1 MQAVVAEA
9 VARSTREQ
17 AVADARRDIQ
27 ELRRRAVEAGRDR
40 SRRII
45 KTSRIDTRTGE
56 IRYNPAG
63 RLLRDWYL
71 HVYMNTLRARLGEP
85 AVTIDAQQVEDTTA
99 RLRRIRPASGGLEA
113 LRATGV
119 VRDVAV
125 DDAAHAAADIVA
137 HLGSVAARRAVLH
150 AGDDRFGGDQ
160 LSVHVSR
167 HWYQRCYADQVHG
180 ATRSR
185 QPLAEVTN
193 AEEHQVVLTLG
204 SGEARR
210 LIGPD
215 GIPLVTAHATMLTS
229 LDRRL
234 AAGAA
239 GLVSPISDVEH
250 HTEATR
256 VLRERVTRT
265 WSALAPDE
273 RRQWLRLA
281 EVNPDSAGTTWSS
294 LNAKEQTGI
303 IRLYLAT
310 HRPGELVVPFRGS
323 AIDQEPRLA
332 AVTMFNHHAPLDGI
346 AGSMPREHYSA
357 MAGVAAVDADLGQ
370 ERTVT
375 PRSTSTEV
383 RS

>member
-1 MQAVVAEA
+1 MQAAVAEA

-71 HVYMNTLRARLGEP
+71 HVYMNTLRANLGEP

-99 RLRRIRPASGGLEA
+99 RLRRIRPAADGLNA
-113 LRATGV
+113 LQATGV

-125 DDAAHAAADIVA
+125 DDAAQAAADIVA
-137 HLGSVAARRAVLH
+137 HLGSVAARRAILH
-150 AGDDRFGGDQ
+150 AADDRFDGDQ

-167 HWYQRCYADQVHG
+167 HWYQRCYDDHLHG
-180 ATRSR
+180 VTESR
-185 QPLAEVTN
+185 QPLAEVTG
-193 AEEHQVVLTLG
+193 AEEHQVALTLE
-204 SGEARR
+204 SGQPRR
-210 LIGPD
+210 LIGAD
-215 GIPLVTAHATMLTS
+215 GIPLVTTHATMLTN

-234 AAGAA
+234 PAGAA

-265 WSALAPDE
+265 WGALTPDE
-273 RRQWLRLA
+273 RKQWLRLA
-281 EVNPDSAGTTWSS
+281 GANPESAGVTWSS
-294 LNAKEQTGI
+294 LDGSEQTGI
-303 IRLYLAT
+303 IRLYLGPTNSHCRSRAQSLT
-310 HRPGELVVPFRGS
+310 RSP
-323 AIDQEPRLA
+323 DWPR
-332 AVTMFNHHAPLDGI
+332 
-346 AGSMPREHYSA
+346 
-357 MAGVAAVDADLGQ
+357 
-370 ERTVT
+370 
-375 PRSTSTEV
+375 
-383 RS
+383 